1 VPGTQVAASPAG
13 PTDPAV
19 ADPAAADP
27 AVPDPAVP
35 DPAAA
40 DPAVPD
46 PVVPD
51 PAAGPRRSTL
61 RPGDWR
67 LSAWRSFLRT
77 YTHIVRQLEHD
88 LQTHHKIAIA
98 SYDVLV
104 QLAEA
109 PDHRLRMS
117 ELADAVLLSR
127 SGLTRLVDRLQ
138 REGLVERH
146 PDPGDARGL
155 FTVMTDKGRA
165 ALRDAAVVH
174 LAGISELVVAKLTD
188 AELAELQR
196 LMTKLDLAP
205 TASPLIEDQPG
216 LE

>member
-1 VPGTQVAASPAG
+1 M
-13 PTDPAV
+13 PTRTRGLTHVELD
-19 ADPAAADP
+19 
-27 AVPDPAVP
+27 
-35 DPAAA
+35 
-40 DPAVPD
+40 
-46 PVVPD
+46 
-51 PAAGPRRSTL
+51 
-61 RPGDWR
+61 
-67 LSAWRSFLRT
+67 AWRSFLRAHAKVT
-77 YTHIVRQLEHD
+77 RVLDAELAAECD
-88 LQTHHKIAIA
+88 LPLG
-98 SYDVLV
+98 SYEVL
-104 QLAEA
+104 LHLNEA
-109 PDHRLRMS
+109 PDRRLRMTD
-117 ELADAVLLSR
+117 LADRVVLSR